1 MEKIICRGRGIDD
14 YGIDEEQSFF
24 ELKTPTAEEVARLED
39 GQEVLIYRKISNA
52 AYYKKGGFNDYNDDK
67 IAYILPKTEQKD
79 ELDNLKFGNEKYA
92 PIMQVRIHETVES
105 IMDKFDKLIDI
116 IKELKERK

>member
-1 MEKIICRGRGIDD
+1 MDKIICEGRIVKYYETLNGLSGSI
-14 YGIDEEQSFF
+14 

-39 GQEVLIYRKISNA
+39 GQEVLIYRKIPNA

-79 ELDNLKFGNEKYA
+79 ELDELKFNE
-92 PIMQVRIHETVES
+92 ETNPSCRS
-105 IMDKFDKLIDI
+105 IGETINKLIDI
-116 IKELKERK
+116 IKEMKSK